1 MAKKSM
7 REFYC
12 LQEEK
17 ESSNEFAKKGD
28 SGSAVITNEGVVV
41 GFVNAWTA
49 IDDVMLIMDHETG
62 TLDIREFAK
71 RRKSDLCART
81 FDGTQ
86 FVLVESAEMIMQRSG
101 VQGEIV
107 VDC

>member
-1 MAKKSM
+1 LFT
-7 REFYC
+7 R
-12 LQEEK
+12 EK
-17 ESSNEFAKKGD
+17 ESSNEFVKQGD
-28 SGSAVITNEGVVV
+28 SGSAVITNDGVVV
-41 GFVNAWTA
+41 GFVYAWTT
-49 IDDVMLIMDHETG
+49 INDVMLIMDHETG

-71 RRKSDLCART
+71 RRRSDGFVDIDHAYART
-81 FDGTQ
+81 FDDTQ